1 MADTALADK
10 EQPKL
15 IAPPIPRD
23 RAKHL
28 PKWQKGQSGNPLGR
42 PKGSRVRFAESFLKD
57 LIEAWERHG
66 IKALDDT
73 AQRDPATFVRVAA
86 SVLPK
91 EVNATLHTELDGM
104 TADQLRA
111 FIQAEL
117 EASQPKTIE
126 HIHDTL
132 TDQRIDID

>member
-1 MADTALADK
+1 METIAEK
-10 EQPKL
+10 PEKL
-15 IAPPIPRD
+15 SIPIPQLPRD

-28 PKWQKGQSGNPLGR
+28 PKWQKGQSGNPAGR
-42 PKGSRVRFAESFLKD
+42 PKGSRHKLSESVIADIVESWAK
-57 LIEAWERHG
+57 HG
-66 IKALDDT
+66 KSALETT
-73 AQRDPATFVRVAA
+73 AVKEPSVYVRVVA

-91 EVNATLHTELDGM
+91 EVETTIRTELDGM
-104 TADQLRA
+104 TADQLRQ

-126 HIHDTL
+126 HIPNTL

>member
-1 MADTALADK
+1 MAETALADK

-15 IAPPIPRD
+15 IAPPIKRD
-23 RAKHL
+23 KAAHL

-42 PKGSRVRFAESFLKD
+42 PKGSRVRFAESFLND
-57 LIEAWERHG
+57 LMAAWERYG
-66 IKALDDT
+66 IKALEHT
-73 AQRDPATFVRVAA
+73 AEREPSVFVRVAA

-91 EVNATLHTELDGM
+91 EVNTTIHTELDGM
-104 TADQLRA
+104 STDQLKA

-126 HIHDTL
+126 HIPNTL
-132 TDQRIDID
+132 TDQRIDIE

>member
-1 MADTALADK
+1 MAETLERA
-10 EQPKL
+10 EPTS
-15 IAPPIPRD
+15 IPAPPIPRD

-28 PKWQKGQSGNPLGR
+28 SKWTKGQSGNPAGR
-42 PKGSRVRFAESFLKD
+42 PKGSRVRFAETFLKD
-57 LIEAWERHG
+57 LQDAWERHG

-73 AQRDPATFVRVAA
+73 AKNEPSVFVRVAA
-86 SVLPK
+86 AVLPK

-104 TADQLRA
+104 SADQLRA

-126 HIHDTL
+126 HIPDTL